1 MNPSSREEAKRVWCR
16 FAGPGRGDCE
26 HYVGIPKEEKYP
38 ETVDEYG
45 IPHGWCEYCWSVE
58 KRNRLTALLEKK
70 DAESK
75 ELQRRLDGDTEM
87 MFGYQKE
94 LREKD
99 AEIERLKTA
108 LLEAQKIGWT
118 IHEIYMDETGR
129 NKVIAQLEAQNKALR
144 EMVEYM
150 SQLKHYGH
158 DIEAGCTVV
167 CSWADKAKAL
177 LKAGGR

>member
-70 DAESK
+70 DE
-75 ELQRRLDGDTEM
+75 
-87 MFGYQKE
+87 
-94 LREKD
+94 
-99 AEIERLKTA
+99 EISS
-108 LLEAQKIGWT
+108 AQTYIEWAKK
-118 IHEIYMDETGR
+118 YMD
-129 NKVIAQLEAQNKALR
+129 KLEAQNKALR